1 MSWLWDELRNQ
12 FEVDDGGLYDIRVDF
27 AEPSCLI
34 SAFGVLLERGQLN
47 SGATFW
53 STSEQRDDPVR

>member
-27 AEPSCLI
+27 AEPCCLI
-34 SAFGVLLERGQLN
+34 SAFGVLLERGRPERRPNNGL
-47 SGATFW
+47 GGPPRVA
-53 STSEQRDDPVR
+53 